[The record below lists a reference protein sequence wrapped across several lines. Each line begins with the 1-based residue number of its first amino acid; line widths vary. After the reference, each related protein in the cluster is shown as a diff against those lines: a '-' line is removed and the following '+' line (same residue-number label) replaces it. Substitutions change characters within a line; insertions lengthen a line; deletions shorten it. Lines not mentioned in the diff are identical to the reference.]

1 MRLAILLILLLIAF
15 PVGLVAQP
23 VESTSLTSEW
33 RLRAEN
39 FTAKAIDASSRLK
52 SLNKALVYARLAD
65 IWWPV
70 DRDKAGQF
78 YENAVYGIFFLTSD
92 EINADRQAVIDAS
105 GKILVL
111 IANRDPK
118 QSKRLVSIVK
128 DARGNSAEEN
138 KLNADALIGF
148 AKELVKDNPE
158 VAVEMG
164 ILALQ
169 VGQPSIIYELY
180 WSLCRKDRPLAAK
193 LFDAMLRSAIASPT
207 ILMANNIK
215 LAAFPELSI
224 PNVPDEIKSTATQK
238 TRALEF
244 LVSYLVGQRNKFDT
258 KQIQSCAN
266 DASLVS
272 PLLPQFAVFIPAQ
285 HGIATATVDHCLRGT
300 TSNSRPDAQLEDPS
314 QVTVEALLRL
324 AEKAEMDSSERSYYL
339 FRAAS
344 LANDQQKFEQAIKI
358 LDGMSEVE
366 IGSDSDFWD
375 SLRYTVAAGLSYKK
389 VEESDFPGASSVLEK
404 VPESISAFARIGLG
418 LKCSSSELTVQQF
431 CASQL
436 DTGVLEL
443 PKSTKGVGKK
453 ARFAMYAVQ
462 RLAKFGHP
470 SEALQ
475 AIETVVKLVNNE
487 NSENKKIQFHL
498 DQEMFDGAIDADF
511 LKSYA
516 QSISSE
522 IENLSDPESKVNGLI
537 SLVATSVNRAAKAA
551 KGSRGN

>member
-1 MRLAILLILLLIAF
+1 MRFAILLTLLLLAF
-15 PVGLVAQP
+15 PVGFVAQP
-23 VESTSLTSEW
+23 AEPASLTSAW

-39 FTAKAIDASSRLK
+39 FTAKAIDSSSQLT
-52 SLNKALVYARLAD
+52 SLDKALVYARLAD

-78 YENAVYGIFFLTSD
+78 YEKAVDGIFFLTSD
-92 EINADRQAVIDAS
+92 EINANRQAVIDAS

-111 IANRDPK
+111 IANRDSK
-118 QSKRLVSIVK
+118 QCKRLVSLIK
-128 DARGNSAEEN
+128 EMRGNSAEEN
-138 KLNADALIGF
+138 KLNADALVGF
-148 AKELVKDNPE
+148 AKKLVKDNPE
-158 VAVEMG
+158 LAAEMG

-180 WSLCRKDRPLAAK
+180 WSLCRKNRQLAAR

-224 PNVPDEIKSTATQK
+224 PNVPDEIKSTATEK
-238 TRALEF
+238 TRSLEF
-244 LVSYLVGQRNKFDT
+244 LLSYLVGQRNKFDT

-272 PLLPQFAVFIPAQ
+272 HLLPQVAVFIPAQ

-314 QVTVEALLRL
+314 QVTVEALLSL
-324 AEKAEMDSSERSYYL
+324 AEKAEMDSSERAYYL

-358 LDGMSEVE
+358 LDGMSEAE
-366 IGSDSDFWD
+366 IGSDRDLWD
-375 SLRYTVAAGLSYKK
+375 SLRYTVAAGLAYKK
-389 VEESDFPGASSVLEK
+389 IEESDFAGAYSVLDK
-404 VPESISAFARIGLG
+404 VPESIRAFARIGLG
-418 LKCSSSELTVQQF
+418 LKCSSSELIVQQF

-436 DTGVLEL
+436 DTGVQGLS
-443 PKSTKGVGKK
+443 KSTKRIGEKTS
-453 ARFAMYAVQ
+453 FAMHAIQ
-462 RLAKFGHP
+462 KLAKFGHP

-475 AIETVVKLVNNE
+475 ALETVVKLVNSE
-487 NSENKKIQFHL
+487 NSENKKLQFHM
-498 DQEMFDGAIDADF
+498 DQEMFDAAIDVGF
-511 LKSYA
+511 LKSYD
-516 QSISSE
+516 QSISSA
-522 IENLSDPESKVNGLI
+522 IENLSDPDSKVNGFI
-537 SLVATSVNRAAKAA
+537 SLVKTSVYRAAK
-551 KGSRGN
+551 N

>member
-1 MRLAILLILLLIAF
+1 MRVLKLLLIVLLFTF
-15 PVGLVAQP
+15 PAALAAQP
-23 VESTSLTSEW
+23 VEPTSLTSEW

-39 FTAKAIDASSRLK
+39 FTAKAIDASSRLQ
-52 SLNKALVYARLAD
+52 SLNRALVYARLAD
-65 IWWPV
+65 FWWRL

-78 YENAVYGIFFLTSD
+78 YEKAVDGIFFLTSD

-111 IANRDPK
+111 IANRNSK
-118 QSKRLVSIVK
+118 QSKRLVSLI
-128 DARGNSAEEN
+128 REMQGNSAEEN
-138 KLNADALIGF
+138 KLKADALVGF

-158 VAVEMG
+158 LAVEMG
-164 ILALQ
+164 IFALQ
-169 VGQPSIIYELY
+169 VGQASIIYELY
-180 WSLCRKDRPLAAK
+180 WSLCRKNRQLAAR

-224 PNVPDEIKSTATQK
+224 PNVPDEIKSTAAQK

-244 LVSYLVGQRNKFDT
+244 LLSYLVGQRNKFDT

-272 PLLPQFAVFIPAQ
+272 PLLPQFAVFISAQ

-300 TSNSRPDAQLEDPS
+300 MSNSRPDAQLEDPA

-344 LANDQQKFEQAIKI
+344 LANDQQQFEQAIKI
-358 LDGMSEVE
+358 LDGMSEAE

-389 VEESDFPGASSVLEK
+389 VEESDFAGASSVLDK
-404 VPESISAFARIGLG
+404 VPESIRAFARIGVG

-431 CASQL
+431 CAGQL

-443 PKSTKGVGKK
+443 PKSTKGVGEKT
-453 ARFAMYAVQ
+453 RFAMYAVQ
-462 RLAKFGHP
+462 RLAKFGRP

-475 AIETVVKLVNNE
+475 ALETVVKLINGE
-487 NSENKKIQFHL
+487 NSENKKVQFHL
-498 DQEMFDGAIDADF
+498 DQEMFDGAIDTDF
-511 LKSYA
+511 LKSYD
-516 QSISSE
+516 QSISSS
-522 IENLSDPESKVNGLI
+522 IEKLADPESKVNGFI
-537 SLVATSVNRAAKAA
+537 SLVKTSVYRAAK
-551 KGSRGN
+551 N